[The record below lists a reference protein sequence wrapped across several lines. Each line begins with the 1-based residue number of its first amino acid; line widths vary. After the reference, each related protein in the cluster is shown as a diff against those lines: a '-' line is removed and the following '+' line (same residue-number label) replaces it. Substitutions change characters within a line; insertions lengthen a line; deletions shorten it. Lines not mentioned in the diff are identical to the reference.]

1 MVYKRGKMWYLD
13 YSDEKGT
20 RHREP
25 WSTSKE
31 AAETEEKRR
40 KRIVLL
46 LGNNAGQF
54 GQIRWEDFKILL
66 QQSFYPTR
74 KKGTVNA
81 YKRFISLTDQYI
93 APHKL
98 IDVTP
103 PKVEAM
109 RVKLLSLG
117 TGKHGLERTIR
128 AGFAIFTW
136 AWKNDLIQK
145 VEWKAVENTHLKPG
159 APVFLTLEEFKT
171 VTRAWNPANQD
182 PKKPIE
188 HCAQLYL
195 FALLCRRMMLRPSE
209 AWFAPWEQTDLDA
222 GEYRLLDEEKSGFN
236 VKVQSYRTIP
246 IPPHLRDYLRELK
259 KIAKSKYL
267 IEWPQGY
274 YNKKLI
280 DGRPMQANR
289 FFRHVSW
296 ALSALGFK
304 DATAYSFRHTGATHM
319 VVKMREALSTTGK
332 IMGHKSETTTEIYV
346 HPVTD
351 DMRAAIEK
359 LEAMEYAGEN
369 ARPACHISGCAK
381 CPNKG
386 TLTQALLQAAQILN
400 IQK

>member
-1 MVYKRGKMWYLD
+1 MAFKRGKMWYLD
-13 YSDEKGT
+13 YSDATGK

-25 WSTSKE
+25 WSTSEE
-31 AAETEEKRR
+31 AAKKEEKKR
-40 KRIVLL
+40 KKLILL
-46 LGNNAGQF
+46 QRGDPGQF
-54 GQIRWEDFKILL
+54 GRIRWDDFKTLL
-66 QQSFYPTR
+66 DSNLYSKR
-74 KKGTVNA
+74 KPSTVSH
-81 YKRFISLTDQYI
+81 YKNFINWVDQYI
-93 APHKL
+93 APHL
-98 IDVTP
+98 LLNVTSSA
-103 PKVEAM
+103 VENM
-109 RVKLLSLG
+109 RVKLLANG
-117 TGKHGLERTIR
+117 AGKHNVERGIR

-209 AWFAPWEQTDLDA
+209 AWFARWEQTDLDT

-369 ARPACHISGCAK
+369 TRPACHISGCAK